1 MRKSMILIFMALA
14 VIFNSCVK
22 NLDKEGISSTTLYK
36 GRVIEKSENAPI
48 QGVMVSVSDGTH
60 VHASAVTDEDGRF
73 EMEVSFDELNENY
86 NLHLDCQN
94 YPSMTEDLK
103 GMGQEVYDYRDIVFY
118 DKNNTENWPFVK
130 TNSVTEISIT
140 SAKCGGKI
148 TYSGPAAI
156 TARGICWSSHSAP
169 TVASSHT
176 TDGSGTGSF
185 VSVMTNLTPNKTYHV
200 RAYAINQFGTY
211 YGDEVLFTTDD
222 AVPLVETTGCSNYS
236 LTSVT
241 TGGSIIT
248 DNGFAVTAKGVC
260 WGTSP
265 NPLVD
270 GNHTTEGT
278 GIASF
283 SSRITGINFSNA
295 TYYVRAYATNEYG
308 TGYGEEI
315 VLKRN
320 NPWGYPECTIS
331 GTTYVIHPNLSDAN
345 WSTAVSLCDNLVDVF
360 SDWYLPTKQELKDLI
375 VNNHSFWSANVKYWS
390 SEKKYNGNTPDTGYA
405 CWHNGSYCSTDD
417 FSLSSVFKVRPIR
430 RAN

>member
-1 MRKSMILIFMALA
+1 MRKSMILIFTVLA
-14 VIFNSCVK
+14 VVFTSCVK
-22 NLDKEGISSTTLYK
+22 DLDKEGISSTTLYK

-48 QGVMVSVSDGTH
+48 QGVMVSVSDGIH

-118 DKNNTENWPFVK
+118 DKNNTENWPVVK

-148 TYSGPAAI
+148 TYSGSAAI

-169 TVASSHT
+169 TIASSHT

-185 VSVMTNLTPNKTYHV
+185 VSAMTNLTPNKTYHV
-200 RAYAINQFGTY
+200 RAYAVNQFGTY
-211 YGDEVLFTTDD
+211 YGDEVLFTTEN
-222 AVPLVETTGCSNYS
+222 AIPVVETTQCSNFT
-236 LTSVT
+236 LTSVVS
-241 TGGSIIT
+241 GGSVTNDYGLPIT
-248 DNGFAVTAKGVC
+248 ARGVC

-265 NPLVD
+265 NPTAD
-270 GNHTTEGT
+270 GNHSTNGT
-278 GIASF
+278 GLGSF
-283 SSRITGINFSNA
+283 SSSVTGINFSNA
-295 TYYVRAYATNEYG
+295 TYYIRAYATNECG

-320 NPWGYPECTIS
+320 NPLNYPQYTID
-331 GTTYVIHPNLSDAN
+331 GATYIIHPYITDAN
-345 WSTAVSLCDNLVDVF
+345 WSTAKSSCNNLVNVF
-360 SDWYLPTKQELKDLI
+360 SDWYLPSKQELQVLMEKDQSI
-375 VNNHSFWSANVKYWS
+375 WTWSYYHWTS
-390 SEKKYNGNTPDTGYA
+390 LEYTGYDSDCA
-405 CWHNGSYCSTDD
+405 CSLYISNGYVYSNKSYKTSI
-417 FSLSSVFKVRPIR
+417 LRVRPIR
-430 RAN
+430 KVYQ